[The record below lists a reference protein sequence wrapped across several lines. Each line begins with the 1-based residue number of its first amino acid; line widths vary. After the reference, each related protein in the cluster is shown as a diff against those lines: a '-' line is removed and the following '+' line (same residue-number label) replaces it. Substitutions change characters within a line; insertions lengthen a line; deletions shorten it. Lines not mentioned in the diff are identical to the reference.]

1 MVKLATEMTKAE
13 REELISRQ
21 VLDAEEQE
29 IEDFIVAGQY
39 VSNPDLPSRIK
50 ELQQTLKNSQR
61 KMPVTLRLPA
71 DVVSLIKL
79 KARHEGLPYQTL
91 VSSLL
96 YKYAHG
102 RLKELD

>member
-1 MVKLATEMTKAE
+1 MIKLATEMTRAE
-13 REELISRQ
+13 REALISRQ
-21 VLDAEEQE
+21 VLYAEEQE
-29 IEDFIVAGQY
+29 TEAFIAAGQFG
-39 VSNPDLPSRIK
+39 SHPDLPGRIK